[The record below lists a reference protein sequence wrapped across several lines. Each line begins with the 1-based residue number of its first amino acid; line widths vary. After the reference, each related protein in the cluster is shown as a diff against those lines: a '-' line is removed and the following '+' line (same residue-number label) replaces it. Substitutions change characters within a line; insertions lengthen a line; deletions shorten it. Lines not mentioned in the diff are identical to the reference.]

1 MIEFTCKNCGM
12 AYSVPGNIGGRSGT
26 CTKCGV
32 EFQIP
37 LKSEPPPSA
46 APSPPR
52 QPKAPSSVDA
62 LAAAASRP
70 AAAEAPPR
78 QAAPPADD
86 LPVARAATRR
96 TGLWV
101 LLALGVVLVGGG
113 GVGAF
118 LLLGGDPWEAE
129 NEDTIRRLIDEAEA
143 LVNVDVPSLA
153 DETPGT
159 AVLAEL
165 SEKLTQGIAK
175 FDEMLALVGD
185 RKLSDETL
193 GRAVEGA
200 RTRRRLAIGDTERLA
215 ALLWPGPGTDK
226 DMFPKVSPS
235 VPVIEAIDRSSGS
248 GFLIEYAGQLYVAT
262 NRHVVSQAEKGLN
275 LKFFLGDPD
284 EPETFEFR
292 VSPDAVAYVHR
303 DTDLAIIDVGEKDA
317 ELRERGV
324 RPLKLVGE
332 SEDPKRTDDIWA
344 VGHPGAGSLGIMYNT
359 FGSGRVSTITRDMP
373 EFDHCIQVDAAINPG
388 NSGGPVLNDK
398 GRVVGIVAFVRS
410 KAAGPGPAPD
420 RQNFAIHVE
429 MLRALLDEDRFNL
442 PADERLRIVAP
453 AKNLPADFTRVAKRL
468 TTKGYKPSKWPGG
481 KARQFLVLLRGQP
494 MPLPLTTRKG
504 KKYAIVLV
512 AAKSD
517 NAYVAVSVNNRGI
530 AMEEKDDLVELVCEF
545 TAAATGQYKVF
556 AANSMKSRNAPALLG
571 VFEK

>member
-12 AYSVPGNIGGRSGT
+12 AYTVPRNIGGRSGT

-37 LKSEPPPSA
+37 LESEPPPSA
-46 APSPPR
+46 ASSPPP
-52 QPKAPSSVDA
+52 QPKAPSAVDA

-86 LPVARAATRR
+86 LPIARAAPRR

-101 LLALGVVLVGGG
+101 LLALGVVLIAGA

-118 LLLGGDPWEAE
+118 LVFGGDPWEAD
-129 NEDTIRRLIDEAEA
+129 NEPTIRRLIDEAEA
-143 LVNVDVPSLA
+143 LVNVEVPSLA
-153 DETPGT
+153 DETPDT
-159 AVLAEL
+159 AVLSGL
-165 SEKLTQGIAK
+165 SEKLARGIAK
-175 FDEMLALVGD
+175 FDEMLALVDD
-185 RKLSDETL
+185 RKLSGEPL
-193 GRAVEGA
+193 RRLVEGA
-200 RTRRRLAIGDTERLA
+200 RTRRRLAVGDAERVID
-215 ALLWPGPGTDK
+215 LLWPGPGTDK
-226 DMFPKVSPS
+226 VMFPRVSAS
-235 VPVIEAIDRSSGS
+235 VPVVEAIGRSSGS

-262 NRHVVSQAEKGLN
+262 NRHVVSQAERGFN
-275 LKFFLGDPD
+275 LRFFLGDPD
-284 EPETFEFR
+284 EPEAFEFR
-292 VSPDAVAYVHR
+292 VPPESVAYVHR
-303 DTDLAIIDVGEKDA
+303 DTDLAIIDVGEKEA

-324 RPLKLVGE
+324 RPLTLVSE
-332 SEDPKRTDDIWA
+332 AEDPRRTDDIWA

-359 FGSGRVSTITRDMP
+359 FGSGRVSTVTRDVP

-398 GRVVGIVAFVRS
+398 GRVVGIVAFIRS
-410 KAAGPGPAPD
+410 KAGPGPAPD

-429 MLRALLDEDRFNL
+429 MLRALLAEDRFNL
-442 PADERLRIVAP
+442 PEDERRRIVAP
-453 AKNLPADFTRVAKRL
+453 VKHLPADFTRVAKRV
-468 TTKGYKPSKWPGG
+468 TAKGYKAINWPGG
-481 KARQFLVLLRGQP
+481 KARQQVTLPRGRP
-494 MPLPLTTRKG
+494 LPLPLTARKG

-517 NAYVAVSVNNRGI
+517 NAYVAVSVKNRGI
-530 AMEEKDDLVELVCEF
+530 AMEEKDDLIELVCEF
-545 TAAATGQYKVF
+545 TAASAGRYKVF
-556 AANSMKSRNAPALLG
+556 AANSMKSRTVPALLG

>member
-1 MIEFTCKNCGM
+1 MIEFTCRNCGT
-12 AYSVPGNIGGRSGT
+12 AYSVPSNIAGRSGT
-26 CTKCGV
+26 CTKCGAA
-32 EFQIP
+32 FQIP
-37 LKSEPPPSA
+37 MKSQPPGEPPAPQPPSA
-46 APSPPR
+46 A
-52 QPKAPSSVDA
+52 DA
-62 LAAAASRP
+62 LAAAASQTP
-70 AAAEAPPR
+70 APPPTAT
-78 QAAPPADD
+78 QPARDD
-86 LPVARAATRR
+86 LPIAPAAPRR
-96 TGLWV
+96 TGLWI
-101 LLALGVVLVGGG
+101 LLALAVLLVAGI
-113 GVGAF
+113 GVGA
-118 LLLGGDPWEAE
+118 LLVLGGDPWEAD
-129 NEDTIRRLIDEAEA
+129 NEPAIRRLIDEADA
-143 LVNVDVPSLA
+143 LVNVEVPSLA
-153 DETPGT
+153 DDVPDT
-159 AVLAEL
+159 AVLSGLQDSL
-165 SEKLTQGIAK
+165 SQGIAK

-185 RKLSDETL
+185 RTLKSETL
-193 GRAVEGA
+193 RGLVEGA
-200 RTRRRLAIGDTERLA
+200 RTRRRLAEGDLKRVGG
-215 ALLWPGPGTDK
+215 LLWPGPGTDK
-226 DMFPKVSPS
+226 DMFPRVSPS
-235 VPVIEAIDRSSGS
+235 VPVIEAIGRSSGS

-292 VSPDAVAYVHR
+292 VSPDAIAYVHR
-303 DTDLAIIDVGEKDA
+303 DTDLAVIDVAEKDA

-359 FGSGRVSTITRDMP
+359 FGSGRVSTISRDMP

-429 MLRALLDEDRFNL
+429 MLRALFDEERFNL
-442 PADERLRIVAP
+442 SADERLRIVAP
-453 AKNLPADFTRVAKRL
+453 AKNLPADFRETAKRVAAKR
-468 TTKGYKPSKWPGG
+468 YKPVKWPSG
-481 KARQFLVLLRGQP
+481 KATQFLVLPRGRP
-494 MPLPLTTRKG
+494 MPLPLTARKG

-512 AAKSD
+512 SAQSD

-530 AMEEKDDLVELVCEF
+530 AMEEKDDLVGLVCEF
-545 TAAATGQYKVF
+545 AAASTGRYKIF
-556 AANSMKSRNAPALLG
+556 AANSMKSRNVPALIG